1 MKCYYGYYSNAARGK
16 RKKLGIETESDDG
29 LNGVVDFIND
39 SPSKKTCRKS
49 WRQLIYKI
57 YEVDPLKCP
66 TCGSNMKI
74 IAFIQDREEII
85 NILKHIKIWPIEYPQ
100 PPPENSRLY
109 TDLLSKLAASKHL
122 N

>member
-1 MKCYYGYYSNAARGK
+1 LENEDAAN
-16 RKKLGIETESDDG
+16 IEVEV
-29 LNGVVDFIND
+29 LND
-39 SPSKKTCRKS
+39 SPSKKSCRKS
-49 WRQLIYKI
+49 WRQLIYNI

-66 TCGSNMKI
+66 ECGSEMKI
-74 IAFIQDREEII
+74 IAFIQDREELI
-85 NILKHIKIWPIEYPQ
+85 NILKHIKIWPACACPHADRPIEYPQ